1 MSNKLVYSISFTLDY
16 QLNDYFKELRKY
28 IKYSNYYNL
37 KDKTLKLKYEK
48 RTDGIK
54 EKDEIGSSGVTI
66 LDATA
71 RKVHKITKLDY
82 PISCPLCLNLQI
94 DKTINPYNL
103 DRGLLWRNFI
113 ISPNS
118 FPYFKVHFLIQSSD
132 HINSI
137 DRGTQSEVHRNPNIL
152 EDILEFIKIIG
163 KGSILF
169 NGWVG
174 NSLGHLHF
182 HYTDT
187 NFPIKDKIK
196 SYLLVKEKIIT
207 KNNSIVEMF
216 KDMKN
221 NCKNFILIKGVDVKD
236 DVFKFLQYLDSKKL
250 FYNLLIYY
258 NKDIFYVYIFIR
270 RKNDDKL
277 GFAFG
282 AAHFAGLGLFDE
294 KHIKMF
300 KDNKKEF
307 ISKVEEYC
315 SETVVRI
322 DHKILKKIF

>member
-1 MSNKLVYSISFTLDY
+1 M
-16 QLNDYFKELRKY
+16 
-28 IKYSNYYNL
+28 
-37 KDKTLKLKYEK
+37 
-48 RTDGIK
+48 
-54 EKDEIGSSGVTI
+54 
-66 LDATA
+66 A
-71 RKVHKITKLDY
+71 RKVHKITKSDY

-152 EDILEFIKIIG
+152 ADVLEFIKIIG

-196 SYLLVKEKIIT
+196 SYSLVKEKITT
-207 KNNSIVEMF
+207 KNNSNVEMF

-236 DVFKFLQYLDSKKL
+236 DVFKFLQYLDAEKL

-282 AAHFAGLGLFDE
+282 AAHFGGLGLFDE
-294 KHIKMF
+294 KNIKMF

-315 SETVVRI
+315 NETVVKI
-322 DHKILKKIF
+322 DHKILRKLF